1 MTSGCQYANLH
12 VNYFFNKLQT
22 IFMLKQSFFKE
33 FDGFA
38 DLKTRV
44 LKAQGKSV
52 KICFL
57 DGMVNSDKVVEYVS
71 KPVLSLGKKPTFD
84 NCMQAILFGAECIEI
99 TDLQTAKK
107 EFLDGKTLLFFDDDN
122 RAIAVDTKGIE
133 YRAVIEPPTN
143 MVTKGPREG
152 FNENVKTNVML
163 LRKRLKTSDFKT
175 KYLSVG
181 DKTNTVVAVCWLK
194 DVASNKIVKQILSR
208 IQNMNIDGVVD
219 SSYIASYLDP
229 DKTNLFKMVGSI
241 EKPDIVCSKL
251 LEGRVAI
258 VVDGSPMVL
267 TLPYMFIEDMQSPDD
282 YYYYMPQMATVSRIL
297 RLIAMTIAVLLPAT
311 YVAMQVFHYQMLPSK
326 FLITIVSATQGI
338 PFTPLIEMIVV
349 ILLFDILREANAR
362 MPQIAGLS
370 LSIVGAIILG
380 DAAVKAGLLSAP
392 AVMIGAMSGIGLY
405 TMPDNTM
412 LFMLMRVVFTLLGGY
427 IGILGILLGTMF
439 VVSYVVSLDQ
449 FGTPYLAP
457 VAPSITNDKMDALY
471 KKSLQDLQEREAS
484 AMSIRGRD

>member
-1 MTSGCQYANLH
+1 
-12 VNYFFNKLQT
+12 
-22 IFMLKQSFFKE
+22 MLKQSFFKE

-44 LKAQGKSV
+44 LKVQGKSV

-427 IGILGILLGTMF
+427 IGILGILLGAMF

>member
-1 MTSGCQYANLH
+1 
-12 VNYFFNKLQT
+12 
-22 IFMLKQSFFKE
+22 MLKYQFFKE
-33 FDGFA
+33 FSGFA
-38 DLKTRV
+38 DLKTRQLRV
-44 LKAQGKSV
+44 EGKIV
-52 KICFL
+52 DICFL
-57 DGMVNSDKVVEYVS
+57 DGMSSSDKIAQYVS
-71 KPVLSLGKKPTFD
+71 KPILSLGKKPTFN
-84 NCMQAILFGAECIEI
+84 NCMQAILFGAECSEVC
-99 TDLQTAKK
+99 DLQTAKQ
-107 EFLDGKTLLFFDDDN
+107 EFLDGKTLLFFDGDE

-133 YRAVIEPPTN
+133 YRAIIEPPTN
-143 MVTKGPREG
+143 RVTKGPREG

-175 KYLSVG
+175 SYLTVG
-181 DKTNTVVAVCWLK
+181 DKTNTIVSLCWL
-194 DVASNKIVKQILSR
+194 DGVANDRVVEQIEQKIKEIE
-208 IQNMNIDGVVD
+208 IDGVID

-229 DKTNLFKMVGSI
+229 DKTNLFRMVGSI
-241 EKPDIVCSKL
+241 EKPDVVCSKL

-258 VVDGSPMVL
+258 IVDGSPMVL
-267 TLPYMFIEDMQSPDD
+267 TLPYMFIEDVQSPDD
-282 YYYYMPQMATVSRIL
+282 YYYYMPQMATAARVLRI
-297 RLIAMTIAVLLPAT
+297 IAMVIAVLLPAV

-349 ILLFDILREANAR
+349 ILLFDILREANSR

-412 LFMLMRVVFTLLGGY
+412 LFMLLRIGFALLGGY
-427 IGILGILLGTMF
+427 IGILGILLGAMF
-439 VVSYVVSLDQ
+439 VVSYLVSLDQ

-457 VAPSITNDKMDALY
+457 IAPSITNDKMDALY
-471 KKSLQDLQEREAS
+471 KKPLPDLQKRETS
-484 AMSIRGRD
+484 AMSIRGKD

>member
-1 MTSGCQYANLH
+1 
-12 VNYFFNKLQT
+12 
-22 IFMLKQSFFKE
+22 MLKNDFFKE
-33 FDGFA
+33 FEGFA

-44 LKAQGKSV
+44 LRAQGKQV
-52 KICFL
+52 QICFL
-57 DGMVNSDKVVEYVS
+57 DGMVDSDKIVQYVS
-71 KPVLSLGKKPTFD
+71 KPILSLGKKPTFN
-84 NCMQAILFGAECIEI
+84 NCMQAVLYGAECIEI
-99 TDLQTAKK
+99 CDLQSAKK
-107 EFLDGKTLLFFDDDN
+107 EFLDGKTILFLDGEN
-122 RAIAVDTKGIE
+122 KAIAVDTKGIE
-133 YRAVIEPPTN
+133 YRAIIEPPTN
-143 MVTKGPREG
+143 RVTKGPREG

-181 DKTNTVVAVCWLK
+181 DKTNTMVAVCWLK
-194 DVASNKIVKQILSR
+194 DVASNKIVKQILAKIENLS
-208 IQNMNIDGVVD
+208 IDGVID

-267 TLPYMFIEDMQSPDD
+267 TLPYMFIEDVQSPDD
-282 YYYYMPQMATVSRIL
+282 YYYYMPQMATAARVL
-297 RLIAMTIAVLLPAT
+297 RLIAMTIAVLLPGV

-326 FLITIVSATQGI
+326 FLITIVSSTQGI

-349 ILLFDILREANAR
+349 ILLFDILREANSR

-412 LFMLMRVVFTLLGGY
+412 LFMLMRIAFTLLGGY
-427 IGILGILLGTMF
+427 IGILGVLLGAMF
-439 VVSYVVSLDQ
+439 VISYLVSLDQ

-457 VAPSITNDKMDALY
+457 VAPSIANDKMDGLY
-471 KKSLQDLQEREAS
+471 KKPLQDLQERQTS
-484 AMSIRGRD
+484 AMSIRGQD

>member
-44 LKAQGKSV
+44 LKVQGKSV

-427 IGILGILLGTMF
+427 IGILGILLGAMF

>member
-1 MTSGCQYANLH
+1 
-12 VNYFFNKLQT
+12 
-22 IFMLKQSFFKE
+22 MLKQSFFKE

-44 LKAQGKSV
+44 LKVQGKSV

>member
-1 MTSGCQYANLH
+1 
-12 VNYFFNKLQT
+12 
-22 IFMLKQSFFKE
+22 MLKYQFFKE
-33 FDGFA
+33 FGEFA
-38 DLKTRV
+38 DLKTRQLRV
-44 LKAQGKSV
+44 EGKV
-52 KICFL
+52 VDVCFL
-57 DGMVNSDKVVEYVS
+57 DGMASSDKIAQYVS
-71 KPVLSLGKKPTFD
+71 KPILSLGKKPTFD
-84 NCMQAILFGAECIEI
+84 NCMQAILFGAECNEVC
-99 TDLQTAKK
+99 DLQTAKQ
-107 EFLDGKTLLFFDDDN
+107 EFLDGKTLLFFDGDE

-133 YRAVIEPPTN
+133 YRAIIEPPTN
-143 MVTKGPREG
+143 RVTKGPREG

-175 KYLSVG
+175 LYLTVG
-181 DKTNTVVAVCWLK
+181 DKTNTVVALCWL
-194 DVASNKIVKQILSR
+194 DNVASDRVIKQVEQR
-208 IQNMNIDGVVD
+208 IKDISVDGVID

-229 DKTNLFKMVGSI
+229 DKTNLFRMVGSI

-267 TLPYMFIEDMQSPDD
+267 TVPYMFIEDVQSPDD
-282 YYYYMPQMATVSRIL
+282 YYYYMPQMATAARVLRI
-297 RLIAMTIAVLLPAT
+297 IAMVIAVLLPAV

-349 ILLFDILREANAR
+349 ILLFDILREANSR

-412 LFMLMRVVFTLLGGY
+412 LFMLLRIGFALLGGY
-427 IGILGILLGTMF
+427 VGILGILLGAMF
-439 VVSYVVSLDQ
+439 VVSYLVSLDQ

-457 VAPSITNDKMDALY
+457 IAPSITNDKMDALY
-471 KKSLQDLQEREAS
+471 KKPLQDLQQRETS
-484 AMSIRGRD
+484 AMSIRGKD

>member
-1 MTSGCQYANLH
+1 MVCACQYQKPF
-12 VNYFFNKLQT
+12 VYYFLYTLQT
-22 IFMLKQSFFKE
+22 IPMLKQEFFKE
-33 FDGFA
+33 FEGFA

-44 LKAQGKSV
+44 LKVCGIQV
-52 KICFL
+52 EMCFL
-57 DGMVNSDKVVEYVS
+57 DGMVDSDKIAQYVS
-71 KPVLSLGKKPTFD
+71 KPILSLGKKPTFN
-84 NCMQAILFGAECIEI
+84 NCMQTILYGAECIEVC
-99 TDLQTAKK
+99 DLKSASK
-107 EFLDGKTLLFFDDDN
+107 EFLDGKTILFFKGEN
-122 RAIAVDTKGIE
+122 KAIAVDTKGIE
-133 YRAVIEPPTN
+133 YRAVVEPPTN

-181 DKTNTVVAVCWLK
+181 DKTNTMVAVCWLGE
-194 DVASNKIVKQILSR
+194 VASEKIVEQILSK
-208 IQNMNIDGVVD
+208 IKNMSIDGVID

-282 YYYYMPQMATVSRIL
+282 YYYYMPQMATAARVL

-326 FLITIVSATQGI
+326 FLITIVSSTQGI
-338 PFTPLIEMIVV
+338 PFPPLIEMIVV

-412 LFMLMRVVFTLLGGY
+412 LFMLMRIVFTLLGGY

-439 VVSYVVSLDQ
+439 VISYVVSLDQ

-457 VAPSITNDKMDALY
+457 IAPSITNDKMDALI
-471 KKSLQDLQEREAS
+471 KKPLKDLQEREAS
-484 AMSIRGRD
+484 AMSVRGRD

>member
-1 MTSGCQYANLH
+1 
-12 VNYFFNKLQT
+12 
-22 IFMLKQSFFKE
+22 MLKYQFFKE
-33 FDGFA
+33 FCGFA
-38 DLKTRV
+38 DLKTRQLRV
-44 LKAQGKSV
+44 QGQV
-52 KICFL
+52 VDMCFL
-57 DGMVNSDKVVEYVS
+57 DGMVNSDKVAEYVA
-71 KPVLSLGKKPTFD
+71 KPILSLDKKPTFD

-99 TDLQTAKK
+99 DDVQSAKK
-107 EFLDGKTLLFFDDDN
+107 EFLDGKTILFFCCDE

-163 LRKRLKTSDFKT
+163 LRKRLKTSDFRI

-181 DKTNTVVAVCWLK
+181 DKTNTMVAVCWLK
-194 DVASNKIVKQILSR
+194 GVANKKITKQIISK
-208 IQNMNIDGVVD
+208 IENISIDGVID
-219 SSYIASYLDP
+219 SSYIACYLDP
-229 DKTNLFKMVGSI
+229 DKTNLFRMVGSI

-258 VVDGSPMVL
+258 VVDGSPIVL

-282 YYYYMPQMATVSRIL
+282 YYYYMPQMATAARVL
-297 RLIAMTIAVLLPAT
+297 RLIAMTIAVLLPGV

-349 ILLFDILREANAR
+349 ILLFDILREANSR

-380 DAAVKAGLLSAP
+380 DAAVKAGLLGAP

-412 LFMLMRVVFTLLGGY
+412 LFMLMRIAFTLLGGY
-427 IGILGILLGTMF
+427 VGILGILLGVML

-457 VAPSITNDKMDALY
+457 IAPSIANDKMDALF
-471 KKSLQDLQEREAS
+471 KKPLQDLQKRDVS
-484 AMSIRGRD
+484 AMSIRGKD

>member
-1 MTSGCQYANLH
+1 MTSGCQYANLC

>member
-1 MTSGCQYANLH
+1 
-12 VNYFFNKLQT
+12 
-22 IFMLKQSFFKE
+22 MLKQSFFKE

-71 KPVLSLGKKPTFD
+71 KPILSIGKKPTFD

-181 DKTNTVVAVCWLK
+181 DKTNTMVAVCWLK
-194 DVASNKIVKQILSR
+194 DVASNKIVKQILSK
-208 IQNMNIDGVVD
+208 IENLTIDGVVD

-229 DKTNLFKMVGSI
+229 DKTNLFKMVGSV

>member
-1 MTSGCQYANLH
+1 MTSGCQYANLC

-38 DLKTRV
+38 DLKKRV

-71 KPVLSLGKKPTFD
+71 KPILSLGKKPTFD

-181 DKTNTVVAVCWLK
+181 DKTNTMVAVCWLK
-194 DVASNKIVKQILSR
+194 DVASNKIVKQILSK
-208 IQNMNIDGVVD
+208 IENLSIDGVVD

-229 DKTNLFKMVGSI
+229 DKTNLFKMVGSV

>member
-44 LKAQGKSV
+44 LKVQGKSV

>member
-44 LKAQGKSV
+44 LKVQGKSV

-392 AVMIGAMSGIGLY
+392 AVMIG
-405 TMPDNTM
+405 P
-412 LFMLMRVVFTLLGGY
+412 
-427 IGILGILLGTMF
+427 
-439 VVSYVVSLDQ
+439 
-449 FGTPYLAP
+449 
-457 VAPSITNDKMDALY
+457 K
-471 KKSLQDLQEREAS
+471 
-484 AMSIRGRD
+484 

>member
-1 MTSGCQYANLH
+1 
-12 VNYFFNKLQT
+12 
-22 IFMLKQSFFKE
+22 MLKQSFFKE

-38 DLKTRV
+38 DLKKRV

-71 KPVLSLGKKPTFD
+71 KPILSLGKKPTFD

-181 DKTNTVVAVCWLK
+181 DKTNTMVAVCWLK
-194 DVASNKIVKQILSR
+194 DVASNKIVKQILSK
-208 IQNMNIDGVVD
+208 IENLSIDGVVD

-229 DKTNLFKMVGSI
+229 DKTNLFKMVGSV

>member
-1 MTSGCQYANLH
+1 
-12 VNYFFNKLQT
+12 
-22 IFMLKQSFFKE
+22 MLKQSFFKE
-33 FDGFA
+33 FEGFA

-44 LKAQGKSV
+44 LKSQGKSV

-57 DGMVNSDKVVEYVS
+57 DGMVSSDKVVEYVS
-71 KPVLSLGKKPTFD
+71 KPILSIGKKPTFD

-133 YRAVIEPPTN
+133 YRTVIEPPTN

-194 DVASNKIVKQILSR
+194 DVASNKVIKQILSR
-208 IQNMNIDGVVD
+208 IENLSIDGVVD

-282 YYYYMPQMATVSRIL
+282 YYYYMPQMATAARVL

-338 PFTPLIEMIVV
+338 PFPPLIEMIVV

-380 DAAVKAGLLSAP
+380 DAAVKAGLLGAP

-427 IGILGILLGTMF
+427 IGILGILLGAMF

-471 KKSLQDLQEREAS
+471 KKPLQDLQEREAS

>member
-1 MTSGCQYANLH
+1 
-12 VNYFFNKLQT
+12 
-22 IFMLKQSFFKE
+22 MLKQSFFKE